1 MFKTITNPYIVG
13 NPIKTKKMFYG
24 REDDFDFIRRK
35 LESGSKSYIIV
46 LSGER
51 RSGKTSILFQILNGQ
66 LGENFI
72 PILIDMQTMAGLKNE
87 GEFFEKF
94 AQETIKYI
102 DDSFLLSNY
111 NFHSPTES
119 PYKVFSKLLDDIHAA
134 YPNKNKIILVDE
146 YELIETKSKEG
157 SLSPNFVPYLSG
169 LLEGEKKIS
178 FIFTGSRT
186 LEERGNDYWQNL
198 FGKSLFRNVSFLS
211 EQDTMR
217 LITQPIDGQITFGEK
232 VLNSIYR
239 LTSGQP
245 FYTQIVGQNI
255 VDFVNETE
263 KLNIEI
269 DDLNRIVN
277 EILENPLPQMIYF
290 WNSLAQGQML
300 MLSLLADILD
310 DPEKNIN
317 AAEIIK
323 QSKKK
328 KLGISLDTHLVN
340 TLLEGLYHLKYVSK
354 TDNGYSFQIDLMRQ
368 WIKRDH
374 SIWRVMKEVDIES
387 IIQTERSSSITFE
400 TDTKIEVIREQK
412 KWLIPAFIAIVAV
425 VILSWWIF
433 SGSNSND
440 PINENKIAED
450 SSTLDSDQLST
461 NDPEPPIQETKPADD
476 DLSRQNANF
485 KIPED
490 KPPNKG
496 EIKSPTPKKSNPAS
510 TKNQLNPADQ
520 IAPYKSAMLTSKS
533 QATLANAAE
542 LAGVIFNKGIT
553 AETTADNLARQ
564 NQVQNATKKYQE
576 AQKHFADAEVQSKNS
591 AEVSKKQ
598 LNDIIQQLQIVQ
610 NDLKPEHRS
619 TNEYRDAENL
629 LKKGEQYNNEEKYHL
644 AYNSYS
650 EAISLYQKAVSIRID
665 QKEKIHRAIEG
676 YARALENKS
685 IIGSGFIHDSYES
698 SLQKQWEPF
707 FDVAEEISIGLDIHD
722 IEFDRN
728 KAKVGVDVLMKYSG
742 AGGSGI
748 ENKWKIELSESG
760 TDWLITKI
768 SEAK

>member
-24 REDDFDFIRRK
+24 REDDFEFIRRK

-94 AQETIKYI
+94 AQETLKYI
-102 DDSFLLSNY
+102 DDRFSLSNY
-111 NFHSPTES
+111 NFHSATDS
-119 PYKVFSKLLDDIHAA
+119 PYKVFSKLLDDIHEA
-134 YPNKNKIILVDE
+134 YPDKNKIILVDE

-169 LLEGEKKIS
+169 LLESEKQIS

-217 LITQPIDGQITFGEK
+217 LITQPIEGQITFSEE
-232 VLNSIYR
+232 VLSAIYR

-255 VDFVNETE
+255 VDSVNETE
-263 KLNIEI
+263 NSNIEI
-269 DDLNRIVN
+269 NDLNRIVN

-290 WNSLAQGQML
+290 WNSLTQGQML

-310 DPEKNIN
+310 DPKKNIN

-328 KLGISLDTHLVN
+328 KLGISLDNHLVN

-400 TDTKIEVIREQK
+400 ADSKIEVIREQK
-412 KWLIPAFIAIVAV
+412 KWLIPAFITVVAII
-425 VILSWWIF
+425 ILSWWLFFDSESKDPVSEKTLVENNSLIDPADKLTDKTDPPAET
-433 SGSNSND
+433 SERIRTTTPENNSEVKDPEKRTSNRSV
-440 PINENKIAED
+440 EES
-450 SSTLDSDQLST
+450 SSTKKANPSPT
-461 NDPEPPIQETKPADD
+461 NIQ
-476 DLSRQNANF
+476 QNA
-485 KIPED
+485 I
-490 KPPNKG
+490 NK
-496 EIKSPTPKKSNPAS
+496 
-510 TKNQLNPADQ
+510 
-520 IAPYKSAMLTSKS
+520 IAPYKSAMLESKS
-533 QATLANAAE
+533 KATIANATE
-542 LAGVIFNKGIT
+542 LAGVTFNKGIT
-553 AETTADNLARQ
+553 AETAADNLVRQ
-564 NQVQNATKKYQE
+564 KQYQNATKKYKE
-576 AQKHFADAEVQSKNS
+576 AQKHFADAEIQSMNS
-591 AEVSKKQ
+591 TEDIRKQ

-610 NDLKPEHRS
+610 DDLKPEHRS
-619 TNEYRDAENL
+619 THEYREAKDLQKE
-629 LKKGEQYNNEEKYHL
+629 GEQYNNEGKPNL

-650 EAISLYQKAVSIRID
+650 EAISLYKKAVRIRID
-665 QKEKIHRAIEG
+665 QKEKIHEAIEG
-676 YARALENKS
+676 YARALESKS
-685 IIGSGFIHDSYES
+685 IVGSGFIHNSYEP
-698 SLQKQWEPF
+698 SLQEQWEPF
-707 FDVAEEISIGLDIHD
+707 FNVAEDISIGVDIHD
-722 IEFDRN
+722 IDFGDN
-728 KAKVGVDVLMKYSG
+728 KANVFVDVLIKYSG

-748 ENKWKIELSESG
+748 KNKWKIELSESG
-760 TDWLITKI
+760 MNWLISKI
-768 SEAK
+768 SEAN